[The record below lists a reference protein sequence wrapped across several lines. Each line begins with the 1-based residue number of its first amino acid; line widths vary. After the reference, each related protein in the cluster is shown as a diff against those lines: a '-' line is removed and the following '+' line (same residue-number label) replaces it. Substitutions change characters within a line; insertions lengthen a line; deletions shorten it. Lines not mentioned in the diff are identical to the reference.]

1 MPNACIRRNEEVV
14 EPAEGWASMVRSY
27 DRWLRRRVSQAM
39 KGVGLRPVPEQVV
52 EMVQEVYCRLLEGG
66 PPRLRRLHQLSLQA
80 VLTYLGR
87 VVDSVVTDRMRA
99 ESAAKRGGC
108 RVLRMGR
115 RVRLRAERIPDPAP
129 SPDRALLMS
138 ERRRHFLRRFRS
150 VRDFGP
156 SERNAQIVWLALV
169 EGWKSRE
176 LARAFELAPRTVDTL
191 IHRVRRSL
199 AHQGLNLRRRG
210 GI

>member
-1 MPNACIRRNEEVV
+1 MPNVCKRRDEEL

-27 DRWLRRRVSQAM
+27 DRWLRRRVSMAM
-39 KGVGLRPVPEQVV
+39 RGVGLRPLPEQVG

-66 PPRLRRLHQLSLQA
+66 PPRLRRLYQLNLKGTLA
-80 VLTYLGR
+80 YLGR
-87 VVDSVVTDRMRA
+87 VVDSVLTDHMRS

-129 SPDRALLMS
+129 SPDRALLIS
-138 ERRRHFLRRFRS
+138 ERRRHILRRFRS

-156 SERNAQIVWLALV
+156 SERNARIVWLALV

-199 AHQGLNLRRRG
+199 ARQGLKLRRRG
-210 GI
+210 GV

>member
-1 MPNACIRRNEEVV
+1 MPNVCIRRDE

-27 DRWLRRRVSQAM
+27 DRWLRRRVSMAM
-39 KGVGLRPVPEQVV
+39 KEAGLRPVPEQVA

-66 PPRLRRLHQLSLQA
+66 PPRLRRLHQLNLKA
-80 VLTYLGR
+80 VLAYLGR
-87 VVDSVVTDRMRA
+87 VVDSVMTDRMRS

-108 RVLRMGR
+108 RILRMGR
-115 RVRLRAERIPDPAP
+115 QVRLRAERIPDPAP

-138 ERRRHFLRRFRS
+138 ERRRHLLRRFGS
-150 VRDFGP
+150 VRDSG
-156 SERNAQIVWLALV
+156 SSGRNARIAWLALV

-176 LARAFELAPRTVDTL
+176 IASAFDLTPRTVDTL
-191 IHRVRRSL
+191 IHGVRRSL
-199 AHQGLNLRRRG
+199 ARQGLNLRRRG